1 MKIELFEMER
11 FQSNWEKIVDYDL
24 AESGIL
30 PVTVRELTE
39 LGFELDSVLD
49 LPLGYNQTNGTPQLR
64 QSIAQSYPA
73 ATEEQI
79 LVTNGTSEANFLVAL
94 SQLRAG
100 DEFAFEMPNYM
111 QLRGLARSLGAKV
124 NEFRLRRQERVG
136 SSLWQLDWDEF
147 ERAVNPSTR
156 LVYLTNPNNPTGSV
170 LPPEARERI
179 VARCEAMDAQLICDE
194 VYLGAEIDRDRTESF
209 WGTSDKVIVTSGLSK
224 AYGLPGLRIGWIVG
238 PQELVHDCWTQH
250 DYTTIASTRM
260 SDIMACVAVE
270 PANRDQLFDRTR
282 RMLQKNW
289 RFMQDWIDSFDGL
302 LSCDPPAAGAMCLVK
317 YQSDL
322 PSQQLAERVLK
333 NQSTL
338 VVPGHYLGL
347 EGCLRVWFGARPE
360 YLSAGLGRLGIELER
375 LR

>member
-11 FQSNWEKIVDYDL
+11 FQSTWEKIVDYDL

-30 PVTVRELTE
+30 PVTVRELTK

-49 LPLGYNQTNGTPQLR
+49 LSLGYNQTNGTPQLR
-64 QSIAQSYPA
+64 QLIAQSYPG
-73 ATEEQI
+73 ATAEQV
-79 LVTNGTSEANFLVAL
+79 LVTNGTSEANFLAAL

-111 QLRGLARSLGAKV
+111 QLRGLARSLGAQV
-124 NEFRLRRQERVG
+124 NEFRLRRQQD
-136 SSLWQLDWDEF
+136 WQLDWDEF
-147 ERAVNPSTR
+147 ERAVNPNTR
-156 LVYLTNPNNPTGSV
+156 LVYLTNPNNPTGTV
-170 LPPEARERI
+170 LSPAARERI
-179 VARCEAMDAQLICDE
+179 VARCEEVDAYLISDE

-224 AYGLPGLRIGWIVG
+224 AYGLPGLRIGWIVAS
-238 PQELVHDCWTQH
+238 EDLVHDCWTQH
-250 DYTTIASTRM
+250 DYTTIASSRL

-282 RMLQKNW
+282 RILQENW
-289 RFMQDWIDSFDGL
+289 RVMRDWIDSFDGL

-322 PSQQLAERVLK
+322 PSQQLAQRILK

-347 EGCLRVWFGARPE
+347 EGYLRIWFGARPE
-360 YLSAGLGRLGIELER
+360 YLSAGLRRLGIELKQ
-375 LR
+375 LQ